1 AARRATQRSAA
12 TASASVSTT
21 VKAAVSSCALREKKV
36 VAGVK
41 RSVVPGMR
49 TSPPA
54 MRSEP
59 IGSEQQQPALRVAWR
74 ALWTSR
80 LVVIATGILAVLS
93 LGRAPGT
100 AGFDPV
106 RLTAPFGYFGN
117 LLVAPLA
124 RWDSVWYLAI
134 AHGGYDHEPA
144 RTAFFPLYPLVTRG
158 LGVVIG
164 SDLVAGVIVS
174 LIAFGVALALLYRLA
189 AIELGE
195 RRAE

>member
-1 AARRATQRSAA
+1 
-12 TASASVSTT
+12 
-21 VKAAVSSCALREKKV
+21 
-36 VAGVK
+36 
-41 RSVVPGMR
+41 M
-49 TSPPA
+49 
-54 MRSEP
+54 
-59 IGSEQQQPALRVAWR
+59 
-74 ALWTSR
+74 
-80 LVVIATGILAVLS
+80 
-93 LGRAPGT
+93 
-100 AGFDPV
+100 
-106 RLTAPFGYFGN
+106 TAPFGYFGK

-195 RRAE
+195 RRAELTVMLLAFCPVAYFFSAVYSESAIRR